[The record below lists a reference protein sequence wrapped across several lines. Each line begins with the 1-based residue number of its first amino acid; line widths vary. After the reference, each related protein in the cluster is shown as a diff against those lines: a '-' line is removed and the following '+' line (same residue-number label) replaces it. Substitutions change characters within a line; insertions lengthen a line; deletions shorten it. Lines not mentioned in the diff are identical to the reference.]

1 MIQVRKLANKDLT
14 KVYEYIQSEPEIN
27 LFIQGDL
34 ELYGL
39 QSQNISLYAIGESWD
54 CILLKYYSDFILY
67 SKGPTFNAKA
77 VGALLARQEKILAIS
92 AKESLLKQIQ
102 PLYPTRKIQGTYLC
116 RCNKTSFTAKEEV
129 TTLPTRRLT
138 KEDAPAIVA
147 LYQQIEEFAQPYLDH
162 TQEKLIEI
170 ADNLEQGGVGFGLFE
185 GNRLVSSVYTT
196 ATTTSGAMIVGVA
209 TLSEARNRG
218 YASTL
223 VSELCSFCFES
234 GLEFLCLF
242 FDNPK
247 AGTIYTRL
255 GFEVV
260 DRWGIMRF

>member
-1 MIQVRKLANKDLT
+1 MITVHKLANKDLA
-14 KVYEYIQSEPEIN
+14 KVYEYIRSEPEIN

-54 CILLKYYSDFILY
+54 CILLKYYSDYILY

-92 AKESLLKQIQ
+92 GKESLLKQLQ
-102 PLYPTRKIQGTYLC
+102 HLYPKQKIQGTHLC
-116 RCNKTSFTAKEEV
+116 RCNKARFKAKEE
-129 TTLPTRRLT
+129 TPLPIRKLT
-138 KEDAPAIVA
+138 KKDASAIVT
-147 LYQQIEEFAQPYLDH
+147 LYQQIEEFAQPYLDY
-162 TQEKLIEI
+162 TKEKLAEI
-170 ADNLEQGGVGFGLFE
+170 ANNLEQGGVGFGLFE
-185 GNRLVSSVYTT
+185 GNKLVSSVYTT
-196 ATTTSGAMIVGVA
+196 ATTTTGAMIVGVA
-209 TLSEARNRG
+209 TLPAYRNRG

-223 VSELCSFCFES
+223 VSQLCSYCFEN

-242 FDNPK
+242 FDNPS
-247 AGTIYTRL
+247 AGAIYKRL
-255 GFEVV
+255 GFEMV